1 MRLEEYLPGVYAN
14 SEHVHELQNAID
26 SQLEQLKIDRDD
38 FFAQLNVQTATWG
51 LAWYEEA
58 LGLTHIPGDSYEV
71 RRSRIKTKMQGQG
84 TTTVM
89 AVKAMAQNFT
99 TMAVDIVERAPEFMF
114 SIVFTGMLGE
124 PVNTPELRRALA
136 EIIPAHLDFD
146 FVFAYGLP
154 DFEQGVA
161 MVFRFGGTTIYQMEG
176 VEEP

>member
-1 MRLEEYLPGVYAN
+1 MSLVEYLPGVYAN
-14 SEHVHELQNAID
+14 SDHVIELQNAID
-26 SQLEQLKIDRDD
+26 SQLTQLKIDRGD
-38 FFAQLNVQTATWG
+38 FFAQLTIQTATWG

-58 LGLTHIPGDSYEV
+58 LGLTHVPGDSYEV

-99 TMAVDIVERAPEFMF
+99 TMAVEILERPPEFMF